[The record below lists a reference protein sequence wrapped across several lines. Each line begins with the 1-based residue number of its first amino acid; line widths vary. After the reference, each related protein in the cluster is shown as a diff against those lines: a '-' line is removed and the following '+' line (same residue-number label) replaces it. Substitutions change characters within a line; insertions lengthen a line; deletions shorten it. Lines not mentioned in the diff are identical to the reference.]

1 MTARYLL
8 DTHIVVR
15 WLSTPQKL
23 SREQR
28 RVLGEA
34 VRHREPVALSA
45 MTLLEIAVLFGQGA
59 KRNDMQAEDI
69 LDQIASNPIFEIVP
83 LTVEIASEV
92 AALGPSLRDPGDR
105 AIVATAR
112 VHRLILLTSDER
124 IIESKLV
131 PTVS

>member
-1 MTARYLL
+1 
-8 DTHIVVR
+8 
-15 WLSTPQKL
+15 
-23 SREQR
+23 
-28 RVLGEA
+28 
-34 VRHREPVALSA
+34 

>member
-1 MTARYLL
+1 MTPRYLL

-15 WLSTPQKL
+15 WLATPKKL
-23 SREQR
+23 SREQK

-34 VRHREPVALSA
+34 VRHREAVALSA

-59 KRNDMQAEDI
+59 KRSDMQAGHI
-69 LDQIASNPIFEIVP
+69 LGQIASNPIFEIIP
-83 LTVEIASEV
+83 LTLEIASEV
-92 AALGPSLRDPGDR
+92 AALGPSLHDPADR
-105 AIVATAR
+105 AIVATSR
-112 VHRLILLTSDER
+112 VHKLILITSDQR

>member
-15 WLSTPQKL
+15 WLATPKKL

-28 RVLGEA
+28 RVLEEA
-34 VRHREPVALSA
+34 VLHRQPVALSA
-45 MTLLEIAVLFGQGA
+45 ISLLEIADLFGQGA
-59 KRNDMQAEDI
+59 RRNDTQAEDI
-69 LDQIASNPIFEIVP
+69 LGQIASNPMFEIVP
-83 LTVEIASEV
+83 LTLEIA
-92 AALGPSLRDPGDR
+92 AAIAPLGPSLPPVDR

-112 VHRLILLTSDER
+112 VHRLILLTSDQR